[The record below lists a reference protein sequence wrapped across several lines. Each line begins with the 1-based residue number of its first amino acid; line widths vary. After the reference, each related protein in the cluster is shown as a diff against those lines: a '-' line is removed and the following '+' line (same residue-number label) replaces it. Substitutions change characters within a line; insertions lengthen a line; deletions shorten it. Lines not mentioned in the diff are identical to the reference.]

1 MNAKNDFE
9 MRVVPSIL
17 HSLLFFLCALFV
29 SQHVQAQGWRRV
41 GQDLEMLQREAVSAG
56 LFTPQVTFFRTAL
69 ETYDLQVLRARDFGR
84 QRMSVASLC
93 RLSRASLCINANF
106 FDENGE
112 SLGLVI
118 HRGIQLEPIHKG
130 GSTLTAVLTVTRNN
144 VDIVHRSSFNPKS
157 SLEALQAGP
166 RLVKD
171 SRAVSGLNDN
181 ARSRRSGVCIDKNK
195 RIIVFITSSNFAGLS
210 FSELQQELL
219 RSEIDCIDA
228 LNLDGG
234 GSSQLFL
241 SSEITDP
248 SPGLSDLHIA
258 GRDEVPVVL
267 ALTRKES
274 K

>member
-1 MNAKNDFE
+1 MQAVQE
-9 MRVVPSIL
+9 MLR
-17 HSLLFFLCALFV
+17 LFLFLFCVIFAF
-29 SQHVQAQGWRRV
+29 QTAAAQGWRRV

-130 GSTLTAVLTVTRNN
+130 GSTLTAILSVTRNK
-144 VDIVHRSSFNPKS
+144 VDIVHRSSFSPKS

-166 RLVKD
+166 RLIKD
-171 SRAVSGLNDN
+171 ARAVNGLNDT

-195 RIIVFITSSNFAGLS
+195 RIVIFITSSNFAGLS
-210 FSELQQELL
+210 FGELQQELL
-219 RSEIDCIDA
+219 RGEVNCADA
-228 LNLDGG
+228 INLDGG

-241 SSEITDP
+241 SSEIADP